1 MQIIE
6 FKEQEHFTF
15 WHFKNMFRN
24 TGMLN
29 EDKLRDVLKRLEL
42 SHCLKHHI
50 PVQDIPDDIEVD
62 MFSETNNE
70 YYKFTFVGIIMVK
83 SFAFLVYPKYWR
95 ETKKEVGKVDKF
107 TQILAVI
114 DKYNRSNKAS
124 GTGADTIYGESRLS
138 NLIHLL
144 QDYLSSGLYS
154 NEEALIEI
162 NGEGQIL
169 WERTIDESSPYMN
182 NGVPVYLDMHTQ
194 INILD
199 ESDIIRRL
207 HAAIITE
214 VGNEIDALLD
224 YINLGFDFHLT
235 DESVSDF
242 GTNDYLLYLLDRELS
257 RQFITKKQT
266 MLANMKHYIEESDRN
281 PDDSVQLYGTT
292 NFNLVW
298 EEVCAEVY
306 RNSLDMD
313 MNSLGLHKV
322 FSDEKLETNNHLWGK
337 LKLSNYVEKP
347 LWIHAG
353 KKTEAQGTLI
363 LDVLEV
369 DTEAKVFK
377 IFDAK
382 YYQINFKEN
391 VDGRLV
397 VSGQPGVGDITKQ
410 YLYQLAYKELAEEN
424 DYKFSNGFVIPKDDL
439 IEEELVDGLGQGQLL
454 GEAKMQILSNL
465 GLVDITVIGRDCYT
479 IFKQYL
485 QY

>member
-29 EDKLRDVLKRLEL
+29 DDKLRDILKRLEL

-50 PVQDIPDDIEVD
+50 PVMDIPDDIEVD
-62 MFSETNNE
+62 MLSETNNE
-70 YYKFTFVGIIMVK
+70 YYKFTFVGIIKIK
-83 SFAFLVYPKYWR
+83 SLAFLVYPKYWR

-114 DKYNRSNKAS
+114 DKYNKSTKIS
-124 GTGADTIYGESRLS
+124 DIGADTIYGESRLS
-138 NLIHLL
+138 NLIYLL
-144 QDYLSSGLYS
+144 QDYLSNGLYS

-182 NGVPVYLDMHTQ
+182 NGVPVYLDMYTQ

-214 VGNEIDALLD
+214 VDNEINALLD

-235 DESVSDF
+235 DESISDF

-266 MLANMKHYIEESDRN
+266 MLANMKNYIEKSDRN
-281 PDDSVQLYGTT
+281 SDDSVQLYGTT

-298 EEVCAEVY
+298 EKVCAEVY
-306 RNSLDMD
+306 QNSLDMD

-322 FSDEKLETNNHLWGK
+322 FFDEKLEMSNHLWGK

-353 KKTEAQGTLI
+353 KKTEAKGTLV

-391 VDGRLV
+391 ADGCLV
-397 VSGQPGVGDITKQ
+397 VSGQPGVSDITKQ

-424 DYKFSNGFVIPKDDL
+424 GYKFSNGFVIPKDDL
-439 IEEELVDGLGQGQLL
+439 IEEELFDRLGKGQLL
-454 GEAKMQILSNL
+454 GKAKMQILSNL